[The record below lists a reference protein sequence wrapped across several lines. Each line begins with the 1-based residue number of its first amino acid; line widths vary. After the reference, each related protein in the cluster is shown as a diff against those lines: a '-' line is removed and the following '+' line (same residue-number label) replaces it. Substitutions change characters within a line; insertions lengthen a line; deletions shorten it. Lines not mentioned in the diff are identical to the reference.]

1 MVMLQFNAVSA
12 VFAPSVEIVQS
23 VTTAVVTIA
32 LIFLAVVIVGF
43 TLLARR
49 RVAARKQGT
58 AALPSAA
65 RPQLDESAT
74 RANIALVTLDD
85 ALAVSTQ
92 ELGFAIAQ
100 FGEQRAASFA
110 LALSDARTSLTEAF
124 RLKQQLDDE
133 IPDSTTKQREFNGRI
148 LSLCDNAQK
157 TLAAAVEEF
166 DRLRREESN
175 APAEL
180 RAARLLIV
188 TTSMRVPAATA
199 TLAKLAAQ
207 YSPAALNGVE
217 TSVVDA
223 RELLK
228 SAGELAGAAE
238 TLIASPTESELAAS
252 RVQNAV
258 ASAHTAVQLI
268 DGLEQKAVSLARDTD
283 RLAQLTEQCQHDLTE
298 ARGTRDSAP
307 DPQTGGAIG
316 AAMATLEDE
325 LIASEPGDPV
335 SSIARLQHAVMLLDR
350 SLAVA
355 RNQAERLQHARAALE
370 GVLISATSQ
379 IEATQSYID
388 SHRVSV
394 RADAR
399 TRLAEA
405 RRLLDVARVD
415 TDPVSA
421 LDTARS
427 SATYS
432 RDADALA
439 RYSARG

>member
-12 VFAPSVEIVQS
+12 VFAPSVEIVQL

-32 LIFLAVVIVGF
+32 LVFLVVVIVGF
-43 TLLARR
+43 TLVARR
-49 RVAARKQGT
+49 RKHRTV
-58 AALPSAA
+58 PSAA
-65 RPQLDESAT
+65 QPPLDAITT
-74 RANIALVTLDD
+74 RANIELVTLDD

-110 LALSDARTSLTEAF
+110 QELTDARTSLTEAF

-133 IPDSTTKQREFNGRI
+133 IPDSMTKQREFNGRI
-148 LSLCDNAQK
+148 ISLCDNAQK

-188 TTSMRVPAATA
+188 TTSMRVPAAMA

-325 LIASEPGDPV
+325 LIASEFGDPV
-335 SSIARLQHAVMLLDR
+335 SSITRLQHAVMLLDR
-350 SLAVA
+350 SLAEA

-379 IEATQSYID
+379 IEATQSYVD

-394 RADAR
+394 KADAR

-405 RRLLDVARVD
+405 KRLLDVARAD